1 MSYIFYLIINVL
13 FSSVLLCIT
22 MLMTTMY
29 NLKFQEGALILT
41 DKSMMQKIS
50 DTSTDELQ
58 KHSIWLSSDFYLS
71 PFFLHSKKQCS
82 NLWTWAII
90 E

>member
-58 KHSIWLSSDFYLS
+58 KH
-71 PFFLHSKKQCS
+71 
-82 NLWTWAII
+82 
-90 E
+90 